1 MQDHSIPMFS
11 AGGSVVP
18 RLLEPVYDPLYQ
30 LVHLH
35 HHGAPDQKC
44 YIALGK
50 KDPNARSGWFQ
61 RHFSPK
67 ELPAALLDPDWKDG
81 MDVYFSLN
89 NFFLPRRT
97 SNWTREIRALY
108 VDIDYYKLDR
118 WKPYS
123 PEAMFDYIRMEYVDE
138 GRLPMPSYV
147 IFSGSGIQLI
157 FLLEPVAYLNKKAY
171 LLWKR
176 LQSHFVETLRDV
188 GADSM
193 CTDLSRVFRLA
204 GTFNSKT
211 GRQVYLV
218 QYLTAPYSM
227 EMLAA
232 GWLPPPPPRHKPQP
246 SPRRIL
252 KQKKPSQQ
260 RKPGDPPKTAFTPY
274 TLHLA
279 RARDLEKLVRLR
291 RGEMDGCREY
301 TLFLYRYLM
310 LFLTHNPQT
319 ALQNTHRLNEWFS
332 RPLSRYEVE
341 QATRSAEE
349 MWAHQT
355 GQKNLS
361 ITRKNPDAYQ
371 TVGYFHNNQTI
382 IKHLN
387 ITPAEQRELVTIIG
401 KEEKNRRERERK
413 ERRRREAQKPTCDM
427 IKQRAEEKIQRI
439 HRLLAKNPGL
449 SIRGLSRM
457 TGFSRSAIQRY
468 MKQA

>member
-1 MQDHSIPMFS
+1 MQNHSIPMFPS
-11 AGGSVVP
+11 GGSVVP
-18 RLLEPVYDPLYQ
+18 HLLEPVYDPLYQ

-50 KDPNARSGWFQ
+50 KDSNARNGWFQ
-61 RHFSPK
+61 RLFSPK
-67 ELPAALLDPDWKDG
+67 ELPAALQDPDWVDWK
-81 MDVYFSLN
+81 DVYFSLN
-89 NFFLPRRT
+89 NFYLPRRT

-147 IFSGSGIQLI
+147 IFSGSGIQLV
-157 FLLEPVAYLNKKAY
+157 FLLEPVAYMNRKAY

-188 GADSM
+188 GADSV

-252 KQKKPSQQ
+252 KQKKPGV
-260 RKPGDPPKTAFTPY
+260 RPKTAFTPY

-319 ALQNTHRLNEWFS
+319 ALQNTHRLNKWFS

-355 GQKNLS
+355 GQKDLS

-387 ITPAEQRELVTIIG
+387 ITPAEQRQLVTIIG

-413 ERRRREAQKPTCDM
+413 ERRRREAQKPTREM
-427 IKQRAEEKIQRI
+427 IKQGAEEKIQRI
-439 HRLLAKNPGL
+439 HRLLAGNPGL

-457 TGFSRSAIQRY
+457 TGFSKSAIQRY